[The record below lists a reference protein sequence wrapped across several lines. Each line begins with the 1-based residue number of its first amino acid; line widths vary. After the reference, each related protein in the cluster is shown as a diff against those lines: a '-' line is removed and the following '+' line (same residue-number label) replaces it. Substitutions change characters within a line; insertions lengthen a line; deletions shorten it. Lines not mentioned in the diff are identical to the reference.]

1 MAALALGGRFLWY
14 NFQLL
19 REDGVTPTA
28 WKMYKYSLAY
38 LALLFVAMSVDRALP
53 REARADTPEVLILD
67 QPAHRGRPP
76 RPVTMPVEPAARR
89 RLPSPSSS
97 ADSGRE
103 SGPTAGRWPLASLAL
118 LLSAAIGLAF
128 PLVVGRL
135 LDAAFVDQDRSLLD
149 RVALGLTG
157 LFLIQAFLNY
167 AQTYLL
173 SATGERAVAGLREE
187 LFAKLLD
194 MPPGFF
200 ADRKTGEL
208 TSRLTIDIGLLQ
220 GVLSNQIAEFARQI
234 LALVGGI
241 VLLTWIQPRLT
252 LTALAVV
259 PVAVGT
265 ALFFGRRL
273 RRISTGVQDK
283 VADAT
288 AVAEEAFSQIR
299 TVQSFVQEPAERARY
314 GGLIGSVVEA
324 ALIRAR
330 VRGVF
335 FGAITFST
343 FTGIV
348 IVLWQGGRLVLDGSL
363 TAGTLVSFLLYT
375 VTIAGVGRRA
385 GLLLRQLPGVGGG
398 RRAGVPAARDAQP
411 NRRPA
416 PARPRSPGRSRGGS
430 EFDAG
435 VVPVPGPSRCP
446 LGGPGGQPV
455 AGPRRGRGHRGAL
468 RGRQD
473 HPGQPPPPVLGC
485 RGRHASG
492 WTGSTCGSSGCAE
505 LRGAIGVVPQ
515 EPALFSGTVRENIA
529 YARPEASEA
538 DVERAARAAHAHEF
552 VERLP
557 DGYETIVGERG
568 VKLSGGQRQ
577 RIAIARA
584 VLKDPA
590 VLVLDEATSSLDT
603 ESERLVE
610 DALEKL
616 LVGRTTLIIAHRL
629 STVRRADRLVVLDHG
644 RVVEQGSHAD
654 LLAQNGLYSRLY
666 HRQFRNGDAEL
677 EGVTAGA

>member
-1 MAALALGGRFLWY
+1 MT
-14 NFQLL
+14 
-19 REDGVTPTA
+19 TP
-28 WKMYKYSLAY
+28 L
-38 LALLFVAMSVDRALP
+38 
-53 REARADTPEVLILD
+53 E
-67 QPAHRGRPP
+67 
-76 RPVTMPVEPAARR
+76 PVVRR
-89 RLPSPSSS
+89 RLPSPTHLS
-97 ADSGRE
+97 RL
-103 SGPTAGRWPLASLAL
+103 WPRVRPHRRALILASLAL

-135 LDAAFVDQDRSLLD
+135 LDAAFVQQNRALLD
-149 RVALGLTG
+149 RVALGLIG
-157 LFLIQAFLNY
+157 LFLVQAFLNY

-173 SATGERAVAGLREE
+173 SATGERAVAGLRGE

-194 MPPGFF
+194 MPPGFY

-208 TSRLTIDIGLLQ
+208 TSRLTTDIGLLQ
-220 GVLSNQIAEFARQI
+220 GVLSHQVAEFSRQI

-241 VLLTWIQPRLT
+241 ALLIYIQPRLT

-299 TVQSFVQEPAERARY
+299 TVQSFVQEPAELSRY
-314 GGLIGSVVEA
+314 GGMIGRVVEA
-324 ALIRAR
+324 ALVRAQ

-335 FGAITFST
+335 FGAITFSM

-363 TAGTLVSFLLYT
+363 TAGTLVSFLLLT
-375 VTIAGVGRRA
+375 VTIAAAVGALASFFSNYQESVGAAERVFQLLEADTPIADPADPRPLPRPLTGRVEFDRVSFRYLDHPDAPWALREVTLTLSPGEVVAVVGPSGA
-385 GLLLRQLPGVGGG
+385 GKTTLVSLLPRFWDVAEGSIRLEGIDVRQL
-398 RRAGVPAARDAQP
+398 RLRDLRA
-411 NRRPA
+411 
-416 PARPRSPGRSRGGS
+416 
-430 EFDAG
+430 
-435 VVPVPGPSRCP
+435 
-446 LGGPGGQPV
+446 
-455 AGPRRGRGHRGAL
+455 
-468 RGRQD
+468 
-473 HPGQPPPPVLGC
+473 
-485 RGRHASG
+485 
-492 WTGSTCGSSGCAE
+492 
-505 LRGAIGVVPQ
+505 AIGIVPQ

-529 YARPEASEA
+529 YARPEASGA

-557 DGYETIVGERG
+557 AGYDTIVGERG

-629 STVRRADRLVVLDHG
+629 STVRRADRLVVLNHG
-644 RVVEQGSHAD
+644 RVVEEGTHAD
-654 LLAQNGLYSRLY
+654 LLARGGLYARLY
-666 HRQFRNGDAEL
+666 QRQFRNGDTEF
-677 EGVTAGA
+677 EGASAGA

>member
-1 MAALALGGRFLWY
+1 
-14 NFQLL
+14 
-19 REDGVTPTA
+19 VT
-28 WKMYKYSLAY
+28 
-38 LALLFVAMSVDRALP
+38 
-53 REARADTPEVLILD
+53 TPI
-67 QPAHRGRPP
+67 
-76 RPVTMPVEPAARR
+76 EPAARR
-89 RLPSPSSS
+89 RLPSPKQL
-97 ADSGRE
+97 ARL
-103 SGPTAGRWPLASLAL
+103 WPRVRPHRKALTLASLAL

-157 LFLIQAFLNY
+157 LFVIQAFLNY

-194 MPPGFF
+194 MSPGFF

-241 VLLTWIQPRLT
+241 VLLTWIQPQLT

-273 RRISTGVQDK
+273 RRISTAVQDR
-283 VADAT
+283 VAGAT

-299 TVQSFVQEPAERARY
+299 TVQSFVQEPVERARY
-314 GGLIGSVVEA
+314 GGLIGGVVEA

-363 TAGTLVSFLLYT
+363 TAGTLVSFLLLT
-375 VTIAGVGRRA
+375 VTIAASVGALASFFGNYQESVGAAERVFQLLESDTPISDPPNPTPLPSPIQGWVEFDRVSFRYLDHPDAPWAVREVSLRLAPGEVVAIVGPSGA
-385 GLLLRQLPGVGGG
+385 GKTTLISLLPRFWDVAEGSIRLEGIDVRQL
-398 RRAGVPAARDAQP
+398 R
-411 NRRPA
+411 
-416 PARPRSPGRSRGGS
+416 
-430 EFDAG
+430 
-435 VVPVPGPSRCP
+435 
-446 LGGPGGQPV
+446 
-455 AGPRRGRGHRGAL
+455 L
-468 RGRQD
+468 R
-473 HPGQPPPPVLGC
+473 
-485 RGRHASG
+485 
-492 WTGSTCGSSGCAE
+492 E

-529 YARPEASEA
+529 YARPDASEA

-557 DGYETIVGERG
+557 GGYDTIVGERG

-644 RVVEQGSHAD
+644 RVVEEGSHAD
-654 LLAQNGLYSRLY
+654 LLARGGLYARLY
-666 HRQFRNGDAEL
+666 QRQFRNGDAEL
-677 EGVTAGA
+677 EGVAAG